1 MNNKTSVSYQIE
13 QVRKMLESGKPQQ
26 ALDYLDRLDSNN
38 HLIQNARG
46 VCLMRLGQAD
56 SANQILRDLA
66 FRGQICIPSDTSP
79 LFAANYATTLLMKG
93 YNQEALEILAD
104 LKPAQHPYIAALY
117 DAAAEWKRGL
127 TLFQRLC
134 CRLKLY
140 PKKPI
145 SLTVPPGGL

>member
-1 MNNKTSVSYQIE
+1 MNNKTSISYQIE
-13 QVRKMLESGKPQQ
+13 QIQKMLDSGKPRE
-26 ALDYLDRLDSNN
+26 AMEYLDRLDSNN

-56 SANQILRDLA
+56 AAIQILRDLA
-66 FRGQICIPSDTSP
+66 FQGQICIPSDTPP
-79 LFAANYATTLLMKG
+79 LFAANYATALLMKG
-93 YNQEALEILAD
+93 YNQEALEILAA

-117 DAAAEWKRGL
+117 DAVAEWKRGL
-127 TLFQRLC
+127 TLFQKLC

-145 SLTVPPGGL
+145 SLAVPPGGL